1 MWIIASDLYINT
13 DWLSDNQF
21 LNEIPIANYL
31 DEVMQEEDSPV
42 TGYFF
47 TTSII
52 DLFLSSFDDTKIK
65 DFSTQHVYTMNLQGA
80 PENLRDLTYDQFY
93 IPVEVNGQP
102 GINRM
107 TGEKLDAFE
116 ALYDYVPANP
126 PTSELDPK

>member
-1 MWIIASDLYINT
+1 MWMIASDLYMNT
-13 DWLSDNQF
+13 EWFSDNQF

-47 TTSII
+47 TTSKI
-52 DLFLSSFDDTKIK
+52 DLFLKNAFDDTKIE
-65 DFSTQHVYTMNLQGA
+65 DFSAQHVYTINLQGV

-93 IPVEVNGQP
+93 IPVEVNGQS

-107 TGEKLDAFE
+107 TGEKLDAF
-116 ALYDYVPANP
+116 
-126 PTSELDPK
+126 

>member
-116 ALYDYVPANP
+116 ALYDYVPTNP

>member
-107 TGEKLDAFE
+107 TGEKLDAFG